1 MNEYVDDGA
10 KGRAWLDDENV
21 QTTSYAHITELE
33 DGSFREQ
40 GEGAQYSEVFWSDA
54 VTTTLHQTHPRVPS
68 LKTQLVCQY
77 KFENG
82 RIYVKTLRYHMTTR
96 SGNWYR
102 ANIDIGLQA
111 GEWKRLNSPDSM
123 SQNNQW
129 HDYVACLDSPLGA
142 PDFGVSLSIRVD
154 YDGTNN
160 DVEPHEGWGLDI
172 YPAQTPIIASPLSGA
187 IVETPFHVS
196 GRNGLVSGEVRGEI
210 HLSYRLLNS
219 IIRLTS
225 TPVRNDGSWSASLTL
240 PDSVDAFYAEQSMA
254 SEVSTPSSVVTIR
267 HSVAKPEI
275 TSPKAGD
282 ILEVRRPT
290 VSGVGIDGAEV
301 RIYEANVGTIVFGEA
316 TVVGTSWSTVLAVD
330 LPEGPFTFTA
340 YQALNGMDSPWATD
354 VPVIVK
360 TTPSAPLITGPGANT
375 VQDRVF
381 AVSGT
386 GGEAG
391 AIVRVFLDLSETM
404 VGESGTL
411 TGGLWSAPV
420 TGPIGPVL
428 LVAKQIKGELESPRS
443 TARAF
448 KIRPPKLPQPDVD
461 YPDYNT
467 VRFSGTGYP
476 RATVEIFIQNGAVQ
490 ASIEIENDTWS
501 VDWIGQP
508 PGSYQMNARQSVS
521 DGVGGWIPSE
531 LSGAF
536 PVQIPVPVPS
546 LNYQV
551 DPDRIPEFYGT
562 GHGWN
567 NQPATRIEV
576 RRVDESTPAVPIV
589 EVKNGEWS
597 SAATQA
603 WVPGTYFVQAWQLFK
618 PAGQTTELR
627 SEPTGVI
634 SFDIKAP
641 LPTVD
646 ITHDGLTPYF
656 FGTCLDN
663 ARVTLW
669 FDGDE
674 GTLHQ
679 ATVTGQAWDFTR
691 PQPFMPGAHQVS
703 VTQTIGG
710 QTSNEISRPFNVAL
724 LKPVITYPL
733 NIDVDHNPDIKGNG
747 GVQGAVMTVF
757 DYVTEKP
764 LGEAIVVSNEWS
776 VPLQNCPFGN
786 QAVYAVQTYGEWL
799 SERSATATFTVI
811 LFPPTID
818 HPQPDDLI
826 PRLSRIDGYARPAL
840 GGREVATVELWL
852 KDADAPLAKVRARA
866 RDGYWW
872 YTAKLPLGEDAL
884 KVKQFF
890 DGVEST
896 FSPAHDFTVV
906 PTKPVIES
914 PALLQRIGSKVTISG
929 FGYIADSIEVALRD
943 AIETLLG
950 TTVVREDRTWSLELH
965 IDRSPG
971 LHDLV
976 VQQECEGY
984 RSGWSEAHPIQLLSV
999 PPTFTTPVAGQWS
1012 EDRPLF
1018 EGRGDNGKT
1027 IELVYWFDS
1036 QKPVTGGHTVVSDQ
1050 WMATPDDPLSSGPQW
1065 VKARQVGDDG
1075 SDWGDSPRF
1084 EVMPSK
1090 EKPAAP

>member
-21 QTTSYAHITELE
+21 QTTCSAHITERE
-33 DGSFREQ
+33 ESSFREQ
-40 GEGAQYSEVFWSDA
+40 GEGTQYSEVFWSDA
-54 VTTTLHQTHPRVPS
+54 VTTTLHQTHPRVSS

-96 SGNWYR
+96 SGDWDR
-102 ANIDIGLQA
+102 ANIDVGLQA
-111 GEWKRLNSPDSM
+111 GQWKRLNSPDSM
-123 SQNNQW
+123 LQNNQW
-129 HDYVACLDSPLGA
+129 HDYVEYLDSPLGA
-142 PDFGVSLSIRVD
+142 PDFGVSLSIRVN

-172 YPAQTPIIASPLSGA
+172 YPAQAPIIESPLSGA
-187 IVETPFHVS
+187 IVETPFPVS
-196 GRNGLVSGEVRGEI
+196 GSNGLARGKI
-210 HLSYRLLNS
+210 FLY
-219 IIRLTS
+219 
-225 TPVRNDGSWSASLTL
+225 SASGGTRVGETAVRADGRWDTTISL
-240 PDSVDAFYAEQSMA
+240 PSGVRSFYAEQVIGN
-254 SEVSTPSSVVTIR
+254 EVSRPSNYVTIYHYQAPTIDYPEAGAQINLGTAVILR
-267 HSVAKPEI
+267 GRGTFGLTVDVMKPGGAVLHASATVEADGTWEKAFNASNYPAGGEVEMTVGHKNRNDWSPNQSFTLVVAPPVIRVPGSGAVVDPRIGVVGSGQKGALIELLKDLEHSFK
-275 TSPKAGD
+275 
-282 ILEVRRPT
+282 L
-290 VSGVGIDGAEV
+290 
-301 RIYEANVGTIVFGEA
+301 GEA
-316 TVVGTSWSTVLAVD
+316 TVQPSGAWDLTTSRD
-330 LPEGPFTFTA
+330 MEPGPFSMVARQTLQSIPSGISDPRA
-340 YQALNGMDSPWATD
+340 
-354 VPVIVK
+354 VK
-360 TTPSAPLITGPGANT
+360 
-375 VQDRVF
+375 V
-381 AVSGT
+381 
-386 GGEAG
+386 
-391 AIVRVFLDLSETM
+391 
-404 VGESGTL
+404 
-411 TGGLWSAPV
+411 
-420 TGPIGPVL
+420 
-428 LVAKQIKGELESPRS
+428 
-443 TARAF
+443 
-448 KIRPPKLPQPDVD
+448 RPPALIAPTVTFPTET
-461 YPDYNT
+461 T
-467 VRFSGTGYP
+467 VRFSGTGYS
-476 RATVEIFIQNGAVQ
+476 RATVEISIHNGAVQ
-490 ASIEIENDTWS
+490 ASIEVNENGTWS

-531 LSGAF
+531 WSGAF
-536 PVQIPVPVPS
+536 PVQIPVPLPS
-546 LNYQV
+546 LNCQV

-567 NQPATRIEV
+567 DQPATRIEV

-589 EVKNGEWS
+589 EVKDGEWS

-603 WVPGTYFVQAWQLFK
+603 WFPGTYVVQAWQLFK

-646 ITHDGLTPYF
+646 ITHDGLTPRF
-656 FGTCLDN
+656 SGTCLDN
-663 ARVTLW
+663 AQVTLW

-679 ATVTGQAWDFTR
+679 ATVTGQAWAFTR
-691 PQPFMPGAHQVS
+691 PQPFLPGAHQVS

-733 NIDVDHNPDIKGNG
+733 NIEVDHNPDIKGNG

-786 QAVYAVQTYGEWL
+786 QAVYAAQTYGESL
-799 SERSATATFTVI
+799 SERSATANFRVI

-818 HPQPDDLI
+818 HPQPGDHI
-826 PRLSRIDGYARPAL
+826 PRRSRIDGYARPAL

-872 YTAKLPLGEDAL
+872 YNAQLPLGADTL

-906 PTKPVIES
+906 PPKPVIES
-914 PALLQRIGSKVTISG
+914 PALLQRIGSTVTISG
-929 FGYIADSIEVALRD
+929 FGYIADSVEVAWSD
-943 AIETLLG
+943 ALETVLG
-950 TTVVREDRTWSLELH
+950 TTVVREDRTWSLELR

-971 LHDLV
+971 LYDLV

-984 RSGWSEAHPIQLLSV
+984 RSGWSEAHPIRLLSA
-999 PPTFTTPVAGQWS
+999 PPTFTTPMAGQWS

-1036 QKPVTGGHTVVSDQ
+1036 QKPVTGGHPVVSDQ
-1050 WMATPDDPLSSGPQW
+1050 WMATPDDPLSSGPHW